1 MIMMIMR
8 VVVHIPLEMS
18 ESLLN
23 DVSLTHMHARLL
35 YLWTVILRVKTPH
48 ALRRKE
54 TNIF

>member
-18 ESLLN
+18 ARLLN
-23 DVSLTHMHARLL
+23 DVSLAHTHARLL

-48 ALRRKE
+48 AL
-54 TNIF
+54 